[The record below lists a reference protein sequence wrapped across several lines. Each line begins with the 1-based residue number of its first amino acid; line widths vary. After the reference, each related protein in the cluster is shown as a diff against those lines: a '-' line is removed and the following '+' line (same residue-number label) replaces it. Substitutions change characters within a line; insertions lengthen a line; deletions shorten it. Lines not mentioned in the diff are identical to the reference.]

1 MNKSFAKKLLVCAV
15 VLGAFAVALKIKD
28 TYFDVVDVTQVRI
41 VGAPCPTG
49 RLETTIWIHAE
60 TGGFAAGRGYT
71 GGGPT
76 TPGVERSPLTIGL
89 PVDGTVEVRVRIGT
103 CRAVGG
109 HWDCQNPAWLGG
121 VQIVTVDT
129 EAPSPEML
137 LGFPGEHAC
146 RASS

>member
-1 MNKSFAKKLLVCAV
+1 MNKSFAKKLLLCAV

-28 TYFDVVDVTQVRI
+28 KYFDPIEVIQVPI

-49 RLETTIWIHAE
+49 RLVTTIWIHGE
-60 TGGFAAGRGYT
+60 TDAFASGASYS

-76 TPGVERSPLTIGL
+76 APGVPRRPTTLGL
-89 PVDGTVEVRVRIGT
+89 PIDGTVEVRVRIGT
-103 CRAVGG
+103 CRAVSG
-109 HWDCQNPAWLGG
+109 HWDCQDPAWLGG

-129 EAPSPEML
+129 EAPNPELL

-146 RASS
+146 RADS